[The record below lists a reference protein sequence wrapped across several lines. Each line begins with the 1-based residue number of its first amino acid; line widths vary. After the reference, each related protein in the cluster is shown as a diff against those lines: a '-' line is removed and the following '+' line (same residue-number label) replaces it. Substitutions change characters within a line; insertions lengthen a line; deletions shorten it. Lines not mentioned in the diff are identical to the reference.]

1 MLRAMLRELSVTE
14 LNKVL
19 LDLEL
24 RGKINV
30 AMIKK
35 GRVITLLKPRQGGSN

>member
-1 MLRAMLRELSVTE
+1 MLKELSVTE

-19 LDLEL
+19 IELEL

-30 AMIKK
+30 AVQKK
-35 GRVITLLKPRQGGSN
+35 VRIITLLKPKQGGPN